1 MYEMCMRP
9 LHLVYMY
16 TYVVSILNVFL
27 SRDILKLFIAV
38 TKTCWCKQY
47 AVKQQVCISL
57 VFE

>member
-1 MYEMCMRP
+1 MCEMYMRP

-38 TKTCWCKQY
+38 TKTYRCKQY
-47 AVKQQVCISL
+47 ALKQKACISL